1 MRFRRW
7 PERSALNVAGEKSVL
22 IERDANGDF
31 ILESS
36 ELAERFG
43 LSLADLRRHMRHGS
57 VVSSV
62 EIGTA
67 EHEGTKRVSLRLG
80 NRLWQAVLNDENEV
94 QQEQMTVLR
103 GKPSGRHPR

>member
-1 MRFRRW
+1 M
-7 PERSALNVAGEKSVL
+7 L
-22 IERDANGDF
+22 IERDSNGDF

-36 ELAERFG
+36 ELARRFG

-103 GKPSGRHPR
+103 GKSSGRHPR

>member
-1 MRFRRW
+1 
-7 PERSALNVAGEKSVL
+7 VL
-22 IERDANGDF
+22 IERDSNGDF
-31 ILESS
+31 ILESA
-36 ELAERFG
+36 ELAKRFG

-80 NRLWQAVLNDENEV
+80 NRLWRAVLNDENEV

-103 GKPSGRHPR
+103 GKTSGGHPR

>member
-1 MRFRRW
+1 
-7 PERSALNVAGEKSVL
+7 VL
-22 IERDANGDF
+22 IERDPNGDF
-31 ILESS
+31 ILDSS

-57 VVSSV
+57 LISTV

-80 NRLWQAVLNDENEV
+80 NRLWRAVLNDANEV
-94 QQEQMTVLR
+94 QHEQMTVLR
-103 GKPSGRHPR
+103 GKSSERNSG

>member
-1 MRFRRW
+1 M
-7 PERSALNVAGEKSVL
+7 
-22 IERDANGDF
+22 IERDPNGDF

-57 VVSSV
+57 VVSTV

-67 EHEGTKRVSLRLG
+67 EHAGTTRVSLRLG
-80 NRLWQAVLNDENEV
+80 NRLWRAVLNGDNEV
-94 QQEQMTVLR
+94 QQEQMTVFR
-103 GKPSGRHPR
+103 GKTSGPPLR